1 MAPTTT
7 PRIRRTAQNTQFTYN
22 LSRRVNDVQ
31 TYPIQSP
38 QGATILIYGHDNGVT
53 LVWRGGRRFK
63 ASKEAA
69 PPQTNQKEQ
78 RNGASDDAVM
88 IIDSDDDEPPAKSQ
102 AAQGYVDK
110 PEFEDAVE
118 KTPYPEIV
126 QTLDLAF
133 GTAVL
138 KVAVM
143 PLVPCSSAEAGSNGE
158 PILAERMVFAV
169 SCATNDVYLVT
180 LPLTPPSPESKARPE
195 LRADLLAGKAGS
207 GSWGES
213 LTLLGGQTKHSEG
226 LAITMVAPKSID
238 SSKKPLRAVV
248 AAFSRQASGVL
259 HLWDLALDDRSPSQ
273 RPVEPFQSEFLPAP
287 LTSIS
292 FNPTNTSQLLAVS
305 SPHAVRIY
313 DFAQSSLPSDP
324 DARGPFPTQGSWL
337 LSLYQP
343 FTKTS
348 SSRKP
353 ILDAAWIAHGRAVF
367 ALLADGMWGIWDIE
381 GAKPLQSGAAL
392 SNKLKSGVQ
401 GAALTAFSVSG
412 YVEGTGSLRTIATQQ
427 KEKHA
432 GEFAPMTPHTRKQ
445 AAASLASTTAASVDR
460 LFAVRGGVKSIG
472 LPYTPGKALQDESL
486 ALWIGGLENVC
497 VIPGV
502 LRFWDSQLRR
512 GSGGGVNLFSG
523 AQPTRMLKL
532 VDLSTGLLGERCCGV
547 GLIPDSSKND
557 EDIPDDGGLP
567 VDVLIQGES
576 RIVIVR
582 EGEDGPGRKIGA
594 VVASHRKRLFSRS
607 DKEAIIVHGKQD
619 RSAGLSFNLSTV
631 KPGTLR
637 QKPPARDELD
647 GNGNGNGN
655 GASDR
660 SDDAPTPT
668 TRARAGFGFTD
679 TLSAAADVT
688 ADFTTRDVEAEM
700 LDIMEIDQALNNME
714 DYRGSGRKKV
724 FFEED

>member
-22 LSRRVNDVQ
+22 LSRRVHDVQ

-63 ASKEAA
+63 NSNEAA
-69 PPQTNQKEQ
+69 AQQTNQKEQ
-78 RNGASDDAVM
+78 RNGATDDAVM
-88 IIDSDDDEPPAKSQ
+88 IIDSDEDEPPAKSQ

-110 PEFEDAVE
+110 PEFEDNVE
-118 KTPYPEIV
+118 RTPYPEII
-126 QTLDLAF
+126 QTLDLVF

-158 PILAERMVFAV
+158 PILAEKMIFAV
-169 SCATNDVYLVT
+169 SCATNDAYLVT
-180 LPLTPPSPESKARPE
+180 LPLTPPSPQSKARPE

-226 LAITMVAPKSID
+226 LAITMVVPKAID
-238 SSKKPLRAVV
+238 SSSRPPRVVV
-248 AAFSRQASGVL
+248 AAFSKQASGVL
-259 HLWDLALDDRSPSQ
+259 HLWDIALDNTSSSQ

-313 DFAQSSLPSDP
+313 DFAQSSLPP
-324 DARGPFPTQGSWL
+324 DSEARGPFPTQGSWL

-343 FTKTS
+343 FTKAS

-367 ALLADGMWGIWDIE
+367 ALLADGMWGIWDVE

-445 AAASLASTTAASVDR
+445 ATASLTNTTAASVDR
-460 LFAVRGGVKSIG
+460 LFAVRGGVKVIG

-486 ALWIGGLENVC
+486 ALWIGSLEHVC

-523 AQPTRMLKL
+523 AQPTRMVKL
-532 VDLSTGLLGERCCGV
+532 VDLTTGLLGERCCGV

-567 VDVLIQGES
+567 VDVLIRGES

-594 VVASHRKRLFSRS
+594 VVASHRKRLFSRA

-619 RSAGLSFNLSTV
+619 RSSSMSFNLSTV

-637 QKPPARDELD
+637 LKPAVRDEPD
-647 GNGNGNGN
+647 GN
-655 GASDR
+655 GASER

-668 TRARAGFGFTD
+668 TRARAGFGFAD
-679 TLSAAADVT
+679 TLSAAADVA

>member
-1 MAPTTT
+1 
-7 PRIRRTAQNTQFTYN
+7 
-22 LSRRVNDVQ
+22 
-31 TYPIQSP
+31 
-38 QGATILIYGHDNGVT
+38 
-53 LVWRGGRRFK
+53 
-63 ASKEAA
+63 
-69 PPQTNQKEQ
+69 
-78 RNGASDDAVM
+78 M
-88 IIDSDDDEPPAKSQ
+88 IIDSDDDEPPAKAQ

-180 LPLTPPSPESKARPE
+180 LPLTPPSPQSKARPE

-213 LTLLGGQTKHSEG
+213 LTLLSGQTKHSEG

-259 HLWDLALDDRSPSQ
+259 HLWDLALDNRSPSQ

-445 AAASLASTTAASVDR
+445 AAASLTSTTAASVDR

-594 VVASHRKRLFSRS
+594 VVTSHRKRLFSRS

-637 QKPPARDELD
+637 LKQPARDELD
-647 GNGNGNGN
+647 GNGNGNGNGN

>member
-1 MAPTTT
+1 M
-7 PRIRRTAQNTQFTYN
+7 
-22 LSRRVNDVQ
+22 SRRVNDVQ

-38 QGATILIYGHDNGVT
+38 QGATILIYGHDNGIT

-63 ASKEAA
+63 AAKETALQ
-69 PPQTNQKEQ
+69 QTNQKEQ
-78 RNGASDDAVM
+78 RNGATDDAVM

-110 PEFEDAVE
+110 PEFEDTVE
-118 KTPYPEIV
+118 KSPYPEIV

-158 PILAERMVFAV
+158 PILAEKMVFAV
-169 SCATNDVYLVT
+169 SCATADAYLVT

-213 LTLLGGQTKHSEG
+213 LTLLGGQPKHSEG

-238 SSKKPLRAVV
+238 SSSKPARAVV

-259 HLWDLALDDRSPSQ
+259 HLWDIALDNKSPSQ

-292 FNPTNTSQLLAVS
+292 FNPTNTSQLLTVS

-313 DFAQSSLPSDP
+313 DFAQSSLPPDP
-324 DARGPFPTQGSWL
+324 EARGPFPAQGSWL

-412 YVEGTGSLRTIATQQ
+412 YVEGTGSLRTVATQQ

-445 AAASLASTTAASVDR
+445 AAASLITAASVDR
-460 LFAVRGGVKSIG
+460 LFAVHGGVKVIG

-486 ALWIGGLENVC
+486 ALWIGGLEHVC

-532 VDLSTGLLGERCCGV
+532 VDLTTGLLGERCCGV

-567 VDVLIQGES
+567 VDVLIRGES

-582 EGEDGPGRKIGA
+582 EGEDGPGRKIGD
-594 VVASHRKRLFSRS
+594 VVASRRKRLFSRN
-607 DKEAIIVHGKQD
+607 DKSEAIIVHGKQD
-619 RSAGLSFNLSTV
+619 RSASLSFNLSTV

-637 QKPPARDELD
+637 QKPFARDEHD
-647 GNGNGNGN
+647 GNGNGNGNGN

-668 TRARAGFGFTD
+668 TRSRAGFGFAD

>member
-1 MAPTTT
+1 MGPAAT

-31 TYPIQSP
+31 TYPVQSP

-63 ASKEAA
+63 ASKEASKQ
-69 PPQTNQKEQ
+69 PTNHKEQ
-78 RNGASDDAVM
+78 RNGASEDSVM

-102 AAQGYVDK
+102 TGQGYVDK
-110 PEFEDAVE
+110 PEFEDTIE
-118 KTPYPEIV
+118 RNPYPETI

-143 PLVPCSSAEAGSNGE
+143 PLVPCSSAEAASNGE
-158 PILAERMVFAV
+158 PILAEKMVFAV
-169 SCATNDVYLVT
+169 SCATNDAYLVT
-180 LPLTPPSPESKARPE
+180 LPLTPPSPQSKARPE
-195 LRADLLAGKAGS
+195 LRADLLAGQAGS

-213 LTLLGGQTKHSEG
+213 LTLLGGQTKHSDG
-226 LAITMVAPKSID
+226 LAITLIAPRSVES
-238 SSKKPLRAVV
+238 SSKAPRAVV

-259 HLWDLALDDRSPSQ
+259 HLWDIALEDKMSSQ
-273 RPVEPFQSEFLPAP
+273 RPIEPFQSEFLPAP

-292 FNPTNTSQLLAVS
+292 FNPTNASQLLAVS

-313 DFAQSSLPSDP
+313 DFAQPSLPPDL
-324 DARGPFPTQGSWL
+324 DARGPFPAQGSWL

-343 FTKTS
+343 FAKIS

-367 ALLADGMWGIWDIE
+367 TLLADGMWGIWDIE
-381 GAKPLQSGAAL
+381 GAKPLQSGAAI
-392 SNKLKSGVQ
+392 SSKLKSGVQ

-412 YVEGTGSLRTIATQQ
+412 YVEGTGALRTIATQQ
-427 KEKHA
+427 KDKHA
-432 GEFAPMTPHTRKQ
+432 GDFAPMTPHTRKQ
-445 AAASLASTTAASVDR
+445 AATSLNTATSLDR
-460 LFAVRGGVKSIG
+460 LFAVRGGIKVIG
-472 LPYTPGKALQDESL
+472 LPSTPGKALQDESL
-486 ALWIGGLENVC
+486 ALWIGGLEHVC

-523 AQPTRMLKL
+523 AQPTRMVKL
-532 VDLSTGLLGERCCGV
+532 VDLTTGLLGERCCGV
-547 GLIPDSSKND
+547 GLIPDACKND
-557 EDIPDDGGLP
+557 DDIPDDGGLP
-567 VDVLIQGES
+567 VDVLIRGES

-582 EGEDGPGRKIGA
+582 EGEDGPGRKIGD
-594 VVASHRKRLFSRS
+594 VVASRRKRLFSRNEKS
-607 DKEAIIVHGKQD
+607 EAIIVHGKQD
-619 RSAGLSFNLSTV
+619 RPASLSFNLSTV

-637 QKPPARDELD
+637 QKQAARDEYE
-647 GNGNGNGN
+647 GNGSANGN
-655 GASDR
+655 GATDK
-660 SDDAPTPT
+660 SDDVPTPV
-668 TRARAGFGFTD
+668 TRSRAGFGFAD

-688 ADFTTRDVEAEM
+688 SDFTTRNVEAEM
-700 LDIMEIDQALNNME
+700 LDIMEIDQALNSME
-714 DYRGSGRKKV
+714 DDRGSGRKKV